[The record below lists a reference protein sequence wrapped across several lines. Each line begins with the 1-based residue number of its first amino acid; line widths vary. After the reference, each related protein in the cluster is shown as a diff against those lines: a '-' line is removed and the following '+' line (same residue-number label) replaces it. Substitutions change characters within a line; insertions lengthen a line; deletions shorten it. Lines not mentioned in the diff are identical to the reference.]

1 MARLIENL
9 RLKIKKPHLR
19 IRIEKFNT
27 GKILR
32 AAGIICFFGLAAV
45 FGAVFGAYR
54 AVRQNL
60 PSVSDLETFEPNI
73 LTSIYSADGR
83 MIKDFATERRIE
95 VPYESIPETL
105 KKAIIATEDPRF
117 YKHNGI
123 DLRGILR
130 AAKENIRRG
139 RFFRRPEGG
148 STITQ
153 QLARNLFL
161 YPQQTIGRKLKEM
174 YLAVQIEKA
183 YSKEKILEMYCNQFY
198 LNHGV
203 HGVETASNFY
213 FGKSVA
219 DLTLEE
225 AAMIAG
231 IFRGP
236 SIYSPYN
243 NTEVTLR
250 RRNHVINRML
260 EEGYISGEQAEEA
273 KARPMTVLPW
283 RSGGYSSDFAAY
295 FFEEIRRYLIKKF
308 GSEILYQGGLKVY
321 TTIDP
326 VLQRYAEEALLGRLR
341 EIDKLKGW
349 RKDKRNLL
357 KEGKVKLEEEWLERW
372 VSATAEENEVS
383 DAIVL
388 SVTRKEAV
396 VRVKKYTGR
405 LENKGI
411 AWTRTDN
418 LEKLF
423 ERGDVIQVMIKSI
436 DEAKNEVQV
445 SLEQD
450 PLLEGAF
457 LAVDPRSGQ
466 VKAMVG
472 GYSFQRSEWNR
483 ATQALRQAGSAI
495 KPMLYTA
502 ALENRFTAS
511 SQISDEPV
519 EFPDKW
525 LGEIWSPRNYDR
537 KYKGTVTLRIG
548 LEESRNV
555 VTARLLDYISPQ
567 TGVDY
572 CRRFGLTSTIYPY
585 LSLSLGT
592 FDVSLLELVS
602 AYTVFPN
609 KGVRIKPYFITRIE
623 DRGGNVLEEARVEAE
638 EVISPQ
644 TAYLMTSLMQGVIQ
658 RGTGAAANALGI
670 PLAGKTGT
678 TSDYTDAWFIG
689 FSPSLC
695 AGVWIGHDEK
705 VPIGERQSGAV
716 AALPA
721 WMTFFKRWIDDETA
735 DARAAGGEP
744 VFEDFEVPPNITFV
758 DVDWKTGFLATPACL
773 WPIREAFLAGTEPD
787 RYCSNHDHLK
797 ILDYYGTEKAVEEHD

>member
-1 MARLIENL
+1 VPEKKNRLLARRKRPFL
-9 RLKIKKPHLR
+9 HLR
-19 IRIEKFNT
+19 IEKLKA
-27 GKILR
+27 GKALR
-32 AAGIICFFGLAAV
+32 VLGFVCLFGLAV
-45 FGAVFGAYR
+45 IFGAFAGAYR

-60 PSVSDLETFEPNI
+60 PSVSDLENFEPNI
-73 LTSIYSADGR
+73 LTSVYSDDGR
-83 MIKDFATERRIE
+83 IIKDFAIERRIE
-95 VPYESIPETL
+95 VPYEKIPDVL
-105 KKAIIATEDPRF
+105 IQAIVATEDPRF
-117 YKHNGI
+117 FKHNGV

-139 RFFRRPEGG
+139 RIFRRPEGG

-174 YLAVQIEKA
+174 YLARQIEES

-203 HGVETASNFY
+203 HGVEAASNFY
-213 FGKSVA
+213 FGKSVS

-225 AAMIAG
+225 AALIAG

-236 SIYSPYN
+236 SLYSPYN
-243 NTEVTLR
+243 TPELTLR
-250 RRNHVINRML
+250 RRNHVLTRML
-260 EEGYISGEQAEEA
+260 EEGYIDPERAEAA
-273 KARPMTVLPW
+273 KRAPMAVLPW
-283 RSGGYSSDFAAY
+283 RNVGYGSDFGAY
-295 FFEEIRRYLIKKF
+295 FFEEVRRYLVRKF
-308 GSEILYQGGLKVY
+308 GSEILYQGGLKVH
-321 TTIDP
+321 TTLNP
-326 VLQRYAEEALLGRLR
+326 LLQKYAEEALLDRLR
-341 EIDKLKGW
+341 ELDKQKGW
-349 RKDKRNLL
+349 REDKRNLYR
-357 KEGKVKLEEEWLERW
+357 EGKEKIDEEWLERW
-372 VSATAEENEVS
+372 TAAVAEENEVT

-388 SVTRKEAV
+388 SVSRKEATL
-396 VRVKKYTGR
+396 RVKKYIGKMG
-405 LENKGI
+405 NAGI
-411 AWTRTDN
+411 GWTKTDN
-418 LEKLF
+418 LEKLIKP
-423 ERGDVIQVMIKSI
+423 GDVIQVRINAV
-436 DEAKNEVQV
+436 DEVKKEVEV

-450 PLLEGAF
+450 PILEGAF
-457 LAVDPRSGQ
+457 LAIDPRTGQ
-466 VKAMVG
+466 IKAMVG
-472 GYSFQRSEWNR
+472 GYSFRRSEWNR
-483 ATQALRQAGSAI
+483 ATQAQRQAGSAI
-495 KPMLYTA
+495 KPLLYTA
-502 ALENRFTAS
+502 ALENRFTAA
-511 SQISDEPV
+511 SQISDDPV
-519 EFPDKW
+519 EFADPW
-525 LGEIWSPRNYDR
+525 LGETWAPKNYDR

-567 TGVDY
+567 TGVEY
-572 CRRFGLTSTIYPY
+572 CRKFGLTSTLYPY

-623 DRGGNVLEEARVEAE
+623 DREGNVLEEAKVEAT

-644 TAYLMTSLMQGVIQ
+644 TAYLMTYLMEGVIQ
-658 RGTGAAANALGI
+658 RGTAKAASSLGI

-689 FSPSLC
+689 FSPRLC

-705 VPIGERQSGAV
+705 VPIGARQSGAA

-721 WMTFFKRWIDDETA
+721 WIRFFQRLIEDET
-735 DARAAGGEP
+735 RAAEAQGREP
-744 VFEDFEVPPNITFV
+744 IFEDFEIPPNIVFAEI
-758 DVDWKTGFLATPACL
+758 DWKTGFLATPACR

-787 RYCSNHDHLK
+787 RFCSNQDHLK